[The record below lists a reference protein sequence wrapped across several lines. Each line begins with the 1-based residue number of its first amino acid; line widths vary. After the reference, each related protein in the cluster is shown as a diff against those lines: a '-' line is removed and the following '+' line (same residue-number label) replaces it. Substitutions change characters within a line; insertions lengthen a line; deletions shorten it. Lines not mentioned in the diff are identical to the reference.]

1 MNILWMY
8 DQPITPERGGTERA
22 TCLISKGLK
31 QFNHTTIGFLMI
43 DQDTRKIF
51 FNQDTEVV
59 DLYSFLVEK
68 QIDIVVNQI
77 GFSSWLLVEFLNKG
91 GKQWRNEGGRIITI
105 MHFDPVFPRN
115 TAHNLLLDW
124 HQLPFYRKLKRMI
137 RIILLPRENYRTFL
151 YHKKAYQLLYRLS
164 DRYIL
169 LSAMHIPS
177 FKKITELSD
186 VSKIS
191 AIPNVLTFDDI
202 STLEELQ
209 QKEPIA
215 LIVSRL
221 DEPQKR
227 ISISLKC
234 WKQIQNLPQTAGWK
248 LQIIGDGNDVDYYR
262 RYIKKNNLQRVEM
275 LGKQNPDEYYKT
287 ASIFLMTS
295 SAEGWGLTL
304 TESLERG
311 VVPITMNSSP
321 SFADILKGDLDN
333 LVKNNDIEAF
343 KHRILE
349 MMSNEQLRRSK
360 AEAALQR
367 VKRFSSERICSIWSV
382 LINEVCEK

>member
-1 MNILWMY
+1 MY
-8 DQPITPERGGTERA
+8 DQPISSERGGTERA
-22 TCLISKGLK
+22 TCLIARGLK
-31 QFNHTTIGFLMI
+31 KFNHTTIGFLMI
-43 DQDTRKIF
+43 DQNTRRIY
-51 FNQDTEVV
+51 FNQNIEVV

-68 QIDIVVNQI
+68 QIDIVINQI
-77 GFSSWLLVEFLNKG
+77 GFSSWLLIEFLNKG
-91 GKQWRNEGGRIITI
+91 GGQWRDEGGKIFTV
-105 MHFDPVFPRN
+105 MHFDPVFPKN

-124 HQLPFYRKLKRMI
+124 HQLPLYRKLKRMI
-137 RIILLPRENYRTFL
+137 RIILLPRENYRAFLCRQKAYRLL
-151 YHKKAYQLLYRLS
+151 YHLS

-177 FKKITELSD
+177 FKKITGLSNM
-186 VSKIS
+186 SKICI
-191 AIPNVLTFDDI
+191 IPNALTFDDI

-209 QKEPIA
+209 QKESVV

-234 WKQIQNLPQTAGWK
+234 WKQIQNLPQTADWK

-262 RYIKKNNLQRVEM
+262 RYIKQNNLQRVEM
-275 LGKQNPDEYYKT
+275 LGKQNPDEYYKK
-287 ASIFLMTS
+287 ASLFLMTS

-321 SFADILKGDLDN
+321 SFADILEGDLDN
-333 LVKNNDIEAF
+333 LVKNNDIETF
-343 KHRILE
+343 KKRILE

-367 VKRFSSERICSIWSV
+367 VKRFSSDRICSTWSA